1 VFYFVGTA
9 ETDCEPTLAT
19 GFPRAKAYETVLVY
33 ETESQQTTKTP
44 SVLAGKGMQ
53 KLRIC
58 DLNARRDMSGRFR
71 TEAICHGPQLIAFF
85 GIHSL
90 PHCRRIHPRSF
101 APPNDVEYSIVIT
114 ENNRPL
120 DRMKSKQVRE
130 PSLGQR
136 QSCDVSTDRREWTTT
151 VCLCHFAT

>member
-1 VFYFVGTA
+1 MFYFVGTA

-19 GFPRAKAYETVLVY
+19 GFPKAKAYETVLVH

-53 KLRIC
+53 KMRIC

-85 GIHSL
+85 GISQPSPL
-90 PHCRRIHPRSF
+90 P
-101 APPNDVEYSIVIT
+101 
-114 ENNRPL
+114 ENSPE
-120 DRMKSKQVRE
+120 K
-130 PSLGQR
+130 
-136 QSCDVSTDRREWTTT
+136 
-151 VCLCHFAT
+151 LCSSQLCKV

>member
-1 VFYFVGTA
+1 VNLPWRLDFRRLKLMRLSWSMK
-9 ETDCEPTLAT
+9 P
-19 GFPRAKAYETVLVY
+19 K
-33 ETESQQTTKTP
+33 SQQTTKTP
-44 SVLAGKGMQ
+44 SVLAGRGMQ

-58 DLNARRDMSGRFR
+58 DLHSRRDMSGRSR

-101 APPNDVEYSIVIT
+101 SPPNDVEYSILIT
-114 ENNRPL
+114 ENNRPPGRL
-120 DRMKSKQVRE
+120 KSKQVRE
-130 PSLGQR
+130 PPLGQR
-136 QSCDVSTDRREWTTT
+136 QSCDVSTDRREWTAT